1 MPFHLVPASPSASV
15 DFDLLSCDI
24 YLDFLNRGA
33 SRDIDVT
40 DWPGAEEPGTIFS
53 FDKLIQLALPR
64 LKVMKKKKKAIQ
76 EAEKK

>member
-1 MPFHLVPASPSASV
+1 MPIHLVPASPSASV

-40 DWPGAEEPGTIFS
+40 DWPGA
-53 FDKLIQLALPR
+53 
-64 LKVMKKKKKAIQ
+64 
-76 EAEKK
+76 

>member
-1 MPFHLVPASPSASV
+1 MPFHLVPASLSASV

-40 DWPGAEEPGTIFS
+40 DWPGA
-53 FDKLIQLALPR
+53 
-64 LKVMKKKKKAIQ
+64 
-76 EAEKK
+76 